1 MKRSEILQILARRL
15 SNRDVEDIQEA
26 AILEMK
32 FVQET
37 VLEKLPVQPWFLQT
51 EIILPLAQADK
62 FVELPAD
69 YNSLDTTGGV
79 WIAPAILA
87 PACQTVVPT
96 MPAIPN
102 QRLSMVTN
110 GDAVSRPIGDS
121 VEPFFDTSVPDDS
134 SLVCLAE

>member
-62 FVELPAD
+62 FVELPED

-79 WIAPAILA
+79 WIAPATLA
-87 PACQTVVPT
+87 PACQTVSFIVPT
-96 MPAIPN
+96 
-102 QRLSMVTN
+102 
-110 GDAVSRPIGDS
+110 GDPLPVGYLINYDFDLDDMFKYFS
-121 VEPFFDTSVPDDS
+121 FDTYPDS
-134 SLVCLAE
+134 TMPPVCEIGT

>member
-1 MKRSEILQILARRL
+1 
-15 SNRDVEDIQEA
+15 
-26 AILEMK
+26 MK

>member
-37 VLEKLPVQPWFLQT
+37 VLEKFPIQPWFLQT
-51 EIILPLAQADK
+51 EILLPLPQANK

-79 WIAPAILA
+79 WIAPAELA
-87 PACQTVVPT
+87 PACETVVPT
-96 MPAIPN
+96 MPELPN
-102 QRLSMVTN
+102 IRLSAFINV
-110 GDAVSRPIGDS
+110 DFVFRPIGDS
-121 VEPFFDTSVPDDS
+121 EEPFFDTSIPDS
-134 SLVCLAE
+134 EELFCEAF

>member
-37 VLEKLPVQPWFLQT
+37 VLEKFPVQPWFLQT

-62 FVELPAD
+62 FVELPED

-79 WIAPAILA
+79 WIAPAVLA
-87 PACQTVVPT
+87 PACQTVSFIVPT
-96 MPAIPN
+96 EDPAPVGYMIN
-102 QRLSMVTN
+102 SDYLLEDLSNYLSIDSHPDSTVL
-110 GDAVSRPIGDS
+110 PHCEIG
-121 VEPFFDTSVPDDS
+121 V
-134 SLVCLAE
+134 